1 MRSPWVEYL
10 RERFPLPVYLTLVGG
25 FVSSGA
31 ILSGK
36 PVSLMS
42 ASAAFLA
49 VFSFFGLLRLM
60 DEFKDYDIDLIAHPE
75 RPLPRGLL
83 GVRQVKKIIIRWE
96 VIMLALS
103 PPIGLIFNWQAAG
116 IYLLMIGHLWLMYKE
131 FYVSEWIEKHTLVYA
146 LSHQLVLIWVCS
158 FCVVIVNHSGLSNAE
173 TWWYGTLILGSFFTY
188 EVCRKLDPS
197 AHEMLRTYRKLFGLA
212 QTGLLVVF
220 TSLIAC
226 FSAWK
231 LGLAFPLWIASMLVI
246 GTYCF
251 FAKQKFKIVEL
262 VATLSLVLHLWTLPL
277 LKLLEL
283 I

>member
-36 PVSLMS
+36 PFSLMS
-42 ASAAFLA
+42 VVTAFFA
-49 VFSFFGLLRLM
+49 VLSFFGLLRLM

-96 VIMLALS
+96 VLMLMLA
-103 PPIGLIFNWQAAG
+103 PFIGLIFNWQAAS
-116 IYLLMIGHLWLMYKE
+116 IYILMIGHLWLMYKE
-131 FYVSEWIEKHTLVYA
+131 FYVSEWIEKHTILYA
-146 LSHQLVLIWVCS
+146 FSHQLVLIWVCS
-158 FCVVIVNHSGLSNAE
+158 FCVVIANHSGLFKAE

-188 EVCRKLDPS
+188 EICRKLDPR
-197 AHEMLRTYRKLFGLA
+197 AHEMLRTYRNLFGLI
-212 QTGLLVVF
+212 QTGILLMF
-220 TSLIAC
+220 SCLIAC
-226 FSAWK
+226 LSAWK
-231 LGLAFPLWIASMLVI
+231 LGLGFPLWIASMAVV
-246 GTYCF
+246 GAYCC
-251 FAKQKFKIVEL
+251 FAKKNFKTVES

-277 LKLLEL
+277 LKLLES